1 MEAMPCDPYEQQL
14 FSVFESCLEPG
25 HSHLSPSSLR
35 SLCDKLQLEE
45 RGEDLITS
53 LLSAHPL
60 KTPNISFTD
69 FKNGLV
75 TFLGNSESP
84 DLNTPPTITNPLKE
98 SPSNSPQKHGHW
110 SNSLEFQRLRQFC
123 YKFNGTMNEIQ
134 NPDSPDTETPLLSKH
149 LLESLFE
156 KLDMDCDGLINFSE
170 FTMLFQNSRNLQD
183 YLTTDFT
190 RLHLNDSTH
199 EKNPTS
205 ILGPEQTGFLD
216 KSSVISLWE
225 LAGISDPKNLLSDL
239 GFTSSEIS
247 LTELASV
254 LNDEIKSLQH
264 DSIPP
269 NTRTHMNLLQGALV
283 IYQEEVRSFNTI
295 ADQLRGERDKLRM
308 DVAEANERASLLAQ
322 EIDENHIKLEK
333 SRKEQIKQ
341 LELKHTEVMRELIHQ
356 NSSDREAQTL
366 IIKSLKEQLHNLQ
379 QEEQLIR
386 SKLASAL
393 NENQSLDLENQ
404 AHLEQIS
411 KLKHSNNQ
419 LHLKVQV
426 LAAEH
431 DEAVQNEERENE
443 QMISLV
449 ERIKTLQTESA
460 LLRDQ
465 NDELTSELEVL
476 KSRNMEIKNR
486 TLGFSKLDFS
496 DSSEGLN
503 SVCDSEPLAD
513 QAPELKEE
521 RQLDSVE
528 SQGSTVTWL
537 QTNEASRLIRDLKTI
552 LDDSSAPPEMTL
564 SRHREQIPELFSN
577 LESLLE
583 GLLKTADSIKP
594 ETNNHEDE
602 SKECEERTSESLRDL
617 VINKAESSRLVK
629 RISSSDG
636 MINIDKNFNNLE
648 TKGGKHKS
656 LRDYPPRKDESSHSS
671 LEGKL
676 DKGYSLKPP
685 VEPID
690 GEDLVDGNDL
700 EAIRQDRD
708 RLTSLLKEQELRHS
722 NEKRILQDQ
731 LAELEKSLDSLR
743 TEYYQC
749 EDYWA
754 GKLEEERQLVEQEQK
769 ISDDKLAELI
779 AKIAEYEEQF
789 SMGDKSRND
798 GRLSPID
805 EKFNLEQQ
813 YVDLQEELDEV
824 RVKNEEIL
832 AMKDKEIMELEERV
846 AKREVART
854 EIAVQTVEH
863 RLVRRCASLPSGYP
877 QVPGDTG
884 ICGSSVN
891 PPGASMKIYHNN
903 QKLFEPGKLNQIA
916 EHRISSNELLFV
928 PNRINLTCYCQ
939 QLDNYSGIEGEIQR
953 LILKKI
959 EIESECSSLMKQ
971 KEHLFKE
978 ILEMQSVKGG
988 QLCSTDVILKNMT
1001 SKLQTQ
1007 EKKIKSLQGIV
1018 KQQRICTEN
1027 IMAKLWKQQKRE
1039 VESLQALV
1047 KNTQESLQNQIQVNS
1062 GNVEKLGKIDMVVN
1076 DLWVENAFLKKK
1088 LESEGHC
1095 EHRHAVSNC
1104 NTESTSV

>member
-1 MEAMPCDPYEQQL
+1 MEAKPCDPYEQQL

-25 HSHLSPSSLR
+25 HSHLSPSALR

-53 LLSAHPL
+53 LLSTHPL
-60 KTPNISFTD
+60 KNPKISFTD

-75 TFLGNSESP
+75 TFLGSTESP
-84 DLNTPPTITNPLKE
+84 DFEAPPTITNPLKE
-98 SPSNSPQKHGHW
+98 SPPNSPRKHGHW
-110 SNSLEFQRLRQFC
+110 SNSLESQRLRQFC
-123 YKFNGTMNEIQ
+123 YKFNGTMNGTQ
-134 NPDSPDTETPLLSKH
+134 NPDCPDPETPLLSKH

-156 KLDMDCDGLINFSE
+156 KLDMDCDGLINFSD

-183 YLTTDFT
+183 SLSTDFT

-199 EKNPTS
+199 EKNPSS

-216 KSSVISLWE
+216 KSSVITLWE
-225 LAGISDPKNLLSDL
+225 LAGVTDPKNLLSDL
-239 GFTSSEIS
+239 GFSSSEIS
-247 LTELASV
+247 LTELVSV

-269 NTRTHMNLLQGALV
+269 TARTHMNLLKGALV
-283 IYQEEVRSFNTI
+283 IYQEEVRSLNTI
-295 ADQLRGERDKLRM
+295 GDQLRGERDKLRT

-341 LELKHTEVMRELIHQ
+341 LELKHTEVIRELTHQ
-356 NSSDREAQTL
+356 NSSEREAQSLTM
-366 IIKSLKEQLHNLQ
+366 KSLSEQVQSLQ
-379 QEEQLIR
+379 QEEQSIR

-393 NENQSLDLENQ
+393 NENHALELENQ
-404 AHLEQIS
+404 GHLEQIS

-419 LHLKVQV
+419 LLRKVQI

-431 DEAVQNEERENE
+431 DEAVQNDERENE
-443 QMISLV
+443 QVISLV
-449 ERIKTLQTESA
+449 ERIKTLQAESA

-465 NDELTSELEVL
+465 NDELTSELEAL
-476 KSRNMEIKNR
+476 KSRNMEMKNR
-486 TLGFSKLDFS
+486 TLGFSKLDLS
-496 DSSEGLN
+496 DGSEGPN

-521 RQLDSVE
+521 RQLDSVD
-528 SQGSTVTWL
+528 SQGSNVTWL
-537 QTNEASRLIRDLKTI
+537 QTDEASRLIRDLKTI
-552 LDDSSAPPEMTL
+552 LDDSSVPPEMTL
-564 SRHREQIPELFSN
+564 SRHREKIPELFSN
-577 LESLLE
+577 LETLLE
-583 GLLKTADSIKP
+583 GLLRTADSIKP
-594 ETNNHEDE
+594 EKNSLKDE
-602 SKECEERTSESLRDL
+602 VNECEERTSESLRDL
-617 VINKAESSRLVK
+617 VINKTESSKLVK
-629 RISSSDG
+629 RISTSDG
-636 MINIDKNFNNLE
+636 TINIDKNFNNLE
-648 TKGGKHKS
+648 TKGKHKS

-676 DKGYSLKPP
+676 DRENSLKAP
-685 VEPID
+685 VDPAE

-708 RLTSLLKEQELRHS
+708 RLTSLLKEQELRHN

-731 LAELEKSLDSLR
+731 LSELEKSLDSLR

-754 GKLEEERQLVEQEQK
+754 GKLEEERQLIEQEQK

-813 YVDLQEELDEV
+813 YVDLQEELDEFK
-824 RVKNEEIL
+824 VKSEEAL
-832 AMKDKEIMELEERV
+832 AQKDREIMELEEKV
-846 AKREVART
+846 AKREVERT
-854 EIAVQTVEH
+854 DMAVQTVEH
-863 RLVRRCASLPSGYP
+863 RLVRRSASLPSGYP
-877 QVPGDTG
+877 QVPGDGGTG
-884 ICGSSVN
+884 GTPVS
-891 PPGASMKIYHNN
+891 PTGATMKIYHNS

-916 EHRISSNELLFV
+916 EHSISSNELLFV
-928 PNRINLTCYCQ
+928 PSRINLGCYCQ
-939 QLDNYSGIEGEIQR
+939 QFDNYSGIEGEIQR
-953 LILKKI
+953 LIQRKV
-959 EIESECSSLMKQ
+959 EVESECSSLVKQ
-971 KEHLFKE
+971 KELLFKE
-978 ILEMQSVKGG
+978 ILEMQSLKGG
-988 QLCSTDVILKNMT
+988 QFCSTDVIMKNLT
-1001 SKLQTQ
+1001 SKLQSQ
-1007 EKKIKSLQGIV
+1007 EKKVKSLQGII
-1018 KQQRICTEN
+1018 KQQRICTERL
-1027 IMAKLWKQQKRE
+1027 MEKVWKQHKSE
-1039 VESLQALV
+1039 VEGLQMIV

-1062 GNVEKLGKIDMVVN
+1062 GNVERLGKIDMVMK

-1088 LESEGHC
+1088 LEREGLC
-1095 EHRHAVSNC
+1095 EHRHVVSNC
-1104 NTESTSV
+1104 STESTSV